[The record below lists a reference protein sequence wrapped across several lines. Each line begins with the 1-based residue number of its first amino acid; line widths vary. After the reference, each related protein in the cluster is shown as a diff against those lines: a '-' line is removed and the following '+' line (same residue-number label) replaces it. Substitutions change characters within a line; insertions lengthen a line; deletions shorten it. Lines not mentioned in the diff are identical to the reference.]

1 MKKRNVK
8 SLIWGVILIAV
19 LLFASHLEYKLV
31 QEEIAAKEL
40 LKEAEI
46 ERVFNE
52 YHDNNN

>member
-1 MKKRNVK
+1 MKKKYKNI
-8 SLIWGVILIAV
+8 IWGAILIAV
-19 LLFASHLEYKLV
+19 LLFASHLEYKLI

-40 LKEAEI
+40 IKEAEI